1 MSFQNW
7 YIDNTIYFRLTDLCQ
22 GEINNS
28 SDNAPLAKAVEQ
40 PSWHRSQTSS
50 LKLHTDAYMCTH
62 KKQNKKYKTQYKQRS
77 AQHMSC
83 SPGKE
88 LHFWR
93 THSPPYPSLMR
104 KLFKAPKVF
113 APVGLTAR
121 HSRSLS
127 DKWLRTPHHWFQD
140 CPKGSQSVQYSAR
153 HKYRRPLRESGETN
167 VNQ

>member
-1 MSFQNW
+1 MNHVKYLRAGPAEMSFQNW

-127 DKWLRTPHHWFQD
+127 DK
-140 CPKGSQSVQYSAR
+140 
-153 HKYRRPLRESGETN
+153 
-167 VNQ
+167 